1 MSATWMAY
9 PVLTAP
15 VLPSPP
21 EASACPKAARRTG
34 AASAPCRGSAT
45 PRTRLRAGACASTAS
60 TLMKAPCGSFGR
72 AGGRRRGLPDSRSA
86 CSRPGA
92 HSGWRSATRRRRTPW
107 GEASRCRSSAKDNL
121 SRPLPLHQAET
132 VDCLA
137 RHLVGVLSPDL
148 LASVRV
154 FLIPGRPDEVLQTDI
169 AERMLPPVSSGA
181 QVQLYLSVPT
191 SRATDSSWTATSH
204 SQKLPV
210 KGLGAV
216 EFGHGHDGRCQ
227 LQRMP
232 SALTGMNPVIWNGL
246 PGLARLSA
254 GASTVWPAS
263 STMKW

>member
-1 MSATWMAY
+1 MQGLGNTKNEIARRRMREDGVDVDEGSVRFVRTGWGSTPGLARLAFGLLAAGRTLRMEISH
-9 PVLTAP
+9 T
-15 VLPSPP
+15 
-21 EASACPKAARRTG
+21 KAAY
-34 AASAPCRGSAT
+34 
-45 PRTRLRAGACASTAS
+45 
-60 TLMKAPCGSFGR
+60 TL
-72 AGGRRRGLPDSRSA
+72 
-86 CSRPGA
+86 
-92 HSGWRSATRRRRTPW
+92 

-169 AERMLPPVSSGA
+169 AERMLPPMSSGA

-204 SQKLPV
+204 PQKLPV